1 MGDREGMHISGASSS
16 RKDKKKQVKE
26 ERDRL
31 KQAEKKK
38 RRLEKALANAAAMRS
53 ELEKKKQKRK
63 EEEQRL
69 DKEGAA
75 LAEAVALQVLVDE
88 DSDVPAELKMKQGT
102 GGNGPNCAE
111 SFRQIAIG
119 ESTGLTDQNRDM
131 MWRNFWKQ
139 SNRSVEISRRVE
151 LESKPALMEWDKA
164 GFYNETSSGTEEK
177 TTLSNVRAK
186 VAEMVAGSAAVQAVA
201 ALGITKE
208 AKTELEAEASVNES
222 LDKNDIELESHF
234 IEHEVSSK
242 ELKHLLQVA
251 PESPQKNVQ
260 GESIERERDELKARL
275 EYTERKLR
283 EKTRQVSELEHDLEE
298 VTQYLMEFKAMFE
311 ISEESDAFR
320 GDMKWKSVSSRHD
333 ISTTES
339 SGGTVDQ

>member
-234 IEHEVSSK
+234 IEHE
-242 ELKHLLQVA
+242 
-251 PESPQKNVQ
+251 KNVQ

>member
-234 IEHEVSSK
+234 IEHE
-242 ELKHLLQVA
+242 
-251 PESPQKNVQ
+251 NVQ